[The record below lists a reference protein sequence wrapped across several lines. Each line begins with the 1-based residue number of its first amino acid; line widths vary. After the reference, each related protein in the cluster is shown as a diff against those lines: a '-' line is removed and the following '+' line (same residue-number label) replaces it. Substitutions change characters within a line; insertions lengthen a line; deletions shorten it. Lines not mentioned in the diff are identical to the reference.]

1 MKKTLTYTLYQVLL
15 LLLFPLF
22 FASCNAEDDVIE
34 IFTGKTWKLTFI
46 ATEGS
51 YEQVDFWS
59 GNEAARKKS
68 MEELAKSGTFIL
80 NFNGDEINGVVEGEM
95 TGRGISS
102 SITGTWRAD
111 GGTRELTLGART
123 TGSESDMLGKA
134 FLTGIQNAQSYS
146 GDSKN
151 LFIYYKDGQTTKY
164 MAFHPVNQ

>member
-1 MKKTLTYTLYQVLL
+1 MKKTLTYTLYHVLL

-22 FASCNAEDDVIE
+22 FASCNTEDDVIE

-80 NFNGDEINGVVEGEM
+80 NFNGDEINGVVEGE
-95 TGRGISS
+95 IS
-102 SITGTWRAD
+102 TAMR
-111 GGTRELTLGART
+111 
-123 TGSESDMLGKA
+123 
-134 FLTGIQNAQSYS
+134 
-146 GDSKN
+146 
-151 LFIYYKDGQTTKY
+151 
-164 MAFHPVNQ
+164 